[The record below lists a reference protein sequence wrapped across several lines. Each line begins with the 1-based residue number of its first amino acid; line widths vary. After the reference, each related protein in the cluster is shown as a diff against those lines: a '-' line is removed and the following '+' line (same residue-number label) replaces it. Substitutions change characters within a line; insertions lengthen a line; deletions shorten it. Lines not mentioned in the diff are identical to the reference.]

1 MNADKFV
8 PQHSHFDFAQCKS
21 LSTQHSALSTQHSQ
35 LSTPN
40 SALSTQHSQLSTPNS
55 ALSTQHSA
63 LFTFRPYQR
72 KFARPLTTHHG
83 VWDMREG
90 IILRLVDEVGNVGWG
105 EIAPISWFA
114 SETLE
119 QALDFCRQLPKEI
132 TSETIFA
139 IPDDLPA
146 CQFGFESAF
155 EGVGSGKGGRMVKKS
170 FPPHSPHSPHP
181 LPIREKFGCSGLLAA
196 GEVALQQWQKL
207 WEEGYRTFK
216 WKIGVDAIATEL
228 AIFDNLCRSLP
239 ASAKLRLDANGG
251 LSYEEAELWLETCDK
266 IQGEVTAE
274 IEFLEQPLPVKDL
287 AGMLEL
293 SKFYRTAIALDES
306 VATLQQLLSCYQQG
320 WRGIF
325 VLKPGIIGSP
335 SKLRQFC
342 QQHEIDAVFSSVFE
356 TVIGRQAALNLA
368 AELSRKN
375 RAVGFG
381 VDHFFAQAAATNPEN
396 LWNNL

>member
-1 MNADKFV
+1 MDADKFV
-8 PQHSHFDFAQCKS
+8 PQHSRSVQVSQCKS
-21 LSTQHSALSTQHSQ
+21 
-35 LSTPN
+35 
-40 SALSTQHSQLSTPNS
+40 
-55 ALSTQHSA
+55 LSTQHSA

-83 VWDMREG
+83 VWDIREG
-90 IILRLVDEVGNVGWG
+90 IILRLVDETGKVGWG
-105 EIAPISWFA
+105 EIAPISWFG

-119 QALDFCRQLPKEI
+119 QALDFCRQLPTEI
-132 TSETIFA
+132 TSETIVS

-146 CQFGFESAF
+146 CQFGFESALTGMGSRQW
-155 EGVGSGKGGRMVKKS
+155 EVGENLS
-170 FPPHSPHSPHP
+170 
-181 LPIREKFGCSGLLAA
+181 CSGLLAA
-196 GEVALQQWQKL
+196 GEVALQQWQQL

-216 WKIGVDAIATEL
+216 WKIGVDAIAKEL

-251 LSYEEAELWLETCDK
+251 LSYEAAKLWLETCDK
-266 IQGEVTAE
+266 IQGEVAAE
-274 IEFLEQPLPVKDL
+274 IEFLEQPLPVNEL

-306 VATLQQLLSCYQQG
+306 VATLQQLISCYQQG

-325 VLKPGIIGSP
+325 VLKPGILGSP

-381 VDHFFAQAAATNPEN
+381 VDHFFAQAAATNPES

>member
-8 PQHSHFDFAQCKS
+8 PQHSHFDLPRLRSVQVAQCPA
-21 LSTQHSALSTQHSQ
+21 LSTQHSALSTHTSTYLDFARYKS
-35 LSTPN
+35 LSVK
-40 SALSTQHSQLSTPNS
+40 HS

-83 VWDMREG
+83 VWEMREG
-90 IILRLVDEVGNVGWG
+90 IILRLVDEAGNVGWG
-105 EIAPISWFA
+105 EIAPISWFG
-114 SETLE
+114 SETLD
-119 QALDFCRQLPKEI
+119 QALNFCRQLPKEI
-132 TSETIFA
+132 TSETIVS

-155 EGVGSGKGGRMVKKS
+155 DGMGSREWWFDYFGCAQYKS
-170 FPPHSPHSPHP
+170 AHQPG
-181 LPIREKFGCSGLLAA
+181 LRENLSCSGLLAA
-196 GEVALQQWQKL
+196 GEVALQQWQTL
-207 WEEGYRTFK
+207 WQQGYRTFK
-216 WKIGVDAIATEL
+216 WKIGVDAIAKEL

-251 LSYEEAELWLETCDK
+251 LSYEEAELWLETCGK
-266 IQGEVTAE
+266 IQGEVSAE

-306 VATLQQLLSCYQQG
+306 VATLQQLISCYQQG

-335 SKLRQFC
+335 SKLRQFY

-381 VDHFFAQAAATNPEN
+381 VDHFFAQAAATNPES
-396 LWNNL
+396 LWNNF